1 MSMTSHEGSV
11 SISGSSS
18 LSANAQQIR
27 RLEDAQAYYSAIL
40 KPQYDKFF
48 AEEATLLSAFNLANA
63 LFHFHEWLFA
73 SHKAELARE
82 FGARTVKTH
91 QAFWKKIQDEDN
103 RFGFI
108 RDVANS
114 AKHMILTLRPSTSMT
129 HIANTFLVVAA
140 SPPTL
145 GRAGQDRVKM
155 QDESTQVD
163 FDDCAKKLFDRWTS
177 LARAVGLKTDG

>member
-1 MSMTSHEGSV
+1 MTSHEGSV
-11 SISGSSS
+11 PIRGSSS

-27 RLEDAQAYYSAIL
+27 RLEDAQTYYSAIL
-40 KPQYDKFF
+40 KPQYEKFF
-48 AEEATLLSAFNLANA
+48 AKEATLLSAFNLANA

-73 SHKAELARE
+73 SHKGELARH
-82 FGARTVKTH
+82 FGVKTH

-114 AKHMILTLRPSTSMT
+114 AKHVILTKRPSTSMT

-140 SPPTL
+140 SPPTA

-155 QDESTQVD
+155 QDGATEVD
-163 FDDCAKKLFDRWTS
+163 FDDCAKKLLDRWTS
-177 LARAVGLKTDG
+177 LARTVGLKTDG